1 MSPKING
8 IYYNEDKN
16 FDSGRCKMSTLLK
29 EIEPLQQALE
39 DSFILFITD
48 EQGMIL
54 YGNARLVQ
62 ISQYA
67 QDELI
72 GQHVR
77 MLKSKIHPPRFYQE
91 IEKRIAAGKVWHD
104 EICVRAKDGTEY
116 WVDMTV
122 IPVRSNREEKVQY
135 LWFGHSIT
143 DRKRTERS
151 LERSLQE
158 LRDMKQA
165 LDESSI
171 MAVTDRRGVI
181 TYVNDK
187 FCEISKYSREEL
199 IGNTHRVV
207 NSGYHSR
214 EFFDTMWKTIASG
227 KVWKGEIRNQAKDG
241 SYYWVD
247 TTIVPFLDEHGKPYQ
262 YVSIRHDITE
272 RVLAKKRLAAALQDD
287 FRKTVQNLQNG
298 IFKLARDQNGQ
309 VVYTLIE
316 GKLVAELGL
325 TTEKA
330 ANRSIYE
337 IHEEGTAARLEE
349 AFRRVL
355 EGEVIHVEESYA
367 GRELYISLSPMEEQG
382 RIVSAVG
389 SIIDITERKKAE
401 RTIYH
406 MAHYDALTNLPNRSL
421 FERKLGE
428 AIAKAKEKQEPIA
441 ILFMDLDRFKKIN
454 DTLGHTYGDQLLKAV
469 SHRLVGMLNRPDDLI
484 SRLGGDEFT
493 FFFADTS
500 REEAA
505 KIAEQ
510 LLEAMQEPFTLEQMQ
525 IYVSPSIGISMYPD
539 DGEEIEELLK
549 NADTAM
555 YLAKEKGKNNY
566 QFYSAESHQVVSV
579 RMIMENEL
587 YKALDQNQL
596 LLEYQ
601 PVVGLNQQRVVG
613 MEALLRWL
621 HPELGKVPP
630 MQFIPLAEET
640 GLIVPIGEW
649 VLQEACKHTKMWHDQ
664 GFSDLTIAVNI
675 SWRQFMHDD
684 FCGMI
689 RRALEESGLAPQY
702 LELEITES
710 MARDAEYAIRVLHQI
725 KEMGVKISIDDFGTG
740 YSSLSYLSQFPIDRL
755 KIDQSFIRDLNES
768 NQAIVKTI
776 IDMAYNMNI
785 SVVAEGVENTE
796 NIDFL
801 KKLGCPRAQG
811 YYYSRPLPAAEALE
825 YMRSMAK

>member
-227 KVWKGEIRNQAKDG
+227 KVWKG
-241 SYYWVD
+241 V
-247 TTIVPFLDEHGKPYQ
+247 
-262 YVSIRHDITE
+262 
-272 RVLAKKRLAAALQDD
+272 
-287 FRKTVQNLQNG
+287 
-298 IFKLARDQNGQ
+298 
-309 VVYTLIE
+309 
-316 GKLVAELGL
+316 
-325 TTEKA
+325 
-330 ANRSIYE
+330 
-337 IHEEGTAARLEE
+337 
-349 AFRRVL
+349 
-355 EGEVIHVEESYA
+355 
-367 GRELYISLSPMEEQG
+367 
-382 RIVSAVG
+382 
-389 SIIDITERKKAE
+389 
-401 RTIYH
+401 
-406 MAHYDALTNLPNRSL
+406 
-421 FERKLGE
+421 
-428 AIAKAKEKQEPIA
+428 
-441 ILFMDLDRFKKIN
+441 
-454 DTLGHTYGDQLLKAV
+454 
-469 SHRLVGMLNRPDDLI
+469 
-484 SRLGGDEFT
+484 
-493 FFFADTS
+493 
-500 REEAA
+500 
-505 KIAEQ
+505 
-510 LLEAMQEPFTLEQMQ
+510 TLEQMQ